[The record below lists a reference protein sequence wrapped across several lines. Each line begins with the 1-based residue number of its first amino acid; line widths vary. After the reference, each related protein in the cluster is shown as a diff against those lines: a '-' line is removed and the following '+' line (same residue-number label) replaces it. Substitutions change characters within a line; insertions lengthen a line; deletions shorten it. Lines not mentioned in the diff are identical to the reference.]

1 LNAAAKCATVLVF
14 DLLLEKGAR
23 LERSI
28 PLHMAAGAVDRGDG
42 ERIPMVAHLLQLG
55 VDVNGLDDVQ
65 GPYRKG
71 TPLDYAI
78 MARNPQ
84 MVRFLLENGAG
95 EIFN

>member
-1 LNAAAKCATVLVF
+1 LNAAAKFATILVF
-14 DLLLEKGAR
+14 DLLLEKGAQ
-23 LERSI
+23 LEWSI
-28 PLHMAAGAVDRGDG
+28 PLHMAAGARGDG

-71 TPLDYAI
+71 TPLNYAI
-78 MARNPQ
+78 MARNPK

-95 EIFN
+95 EIFS